1 MHRLRL
7 IKNQKT
13 VSEVMIGR
21 KLDDNMWH
29 SISILRITRL
39 LNIKLDSEAE
49 RNILIPGF
57 ATDLNLNRI
66 LYIGGIGKQ
75 HMTPEGKITTKTKLD
90 YKKKIPF
97 RGCLRN
103 IIIDNKEPLVALS
116 RRNKNL
122 VIYGVVTRPCHA
134 SEFNPIQFPNP
145 QSLVDL
151 VRIPS
156 SLVEREMDIKLK
168 FRTFDSEGTIVFAEG
183 KRCHFILG
191 VQKKQIYLELKQ
203 DDVLPAR
210 VEVQGDVNDGLWHR
224 VRATITQTAIS
235 LQVGNSAQISAS
247 LLKTTNGYQCSIPTK
262 FLIGGG
268 AKRKMKRGFVGCL
281 NEINV
286 NSRTI
291 HAFDSREVSLK
302 GSIKRGCKIKDKCFP
317 SPCRNGGKCFQSW
330 HSYGCDCSKTTF
342 YGKHCNIPIYKA
354 TCTGYKAIGLE
365 KDSNCI
371 LDSDGTGR
379 LTPYTISCNVKD
391 DGEIATV
398 VHHSREKTVNVT
410 DGADMIRGSFFHLV
424 NYDLPMEKIEAL
436 IKSSV
441 KCRQHLRFDCYNA
454 ALLNSPKGPPNA
466 MWQTRTGDVKSY
478 WGGVPDG
485 GRGCKCGLTRSCLRR
500 DKLCNCDSLN
510 NRWVEDSGY
519 VEDKDLLPITRMH
532 FTGIHRGFG
541 YVTLG
546 PLECFGPRE
555 VDEGAERPPSEILSQ
570 VCMSVAMKNYMTANE
585 TQFVWNT
592 PVEED
597 HPEEPNVFE
606 GQEQAKEV
614 NTVTPTTFTAT
625 INLTPN
631 NNPTKERTRID
642 QGGNAGAQSTRRPVS
657 DNFNTTMSLLQRKGK
672 DSPFQYIDN
681 TGEGRDLSV
690 LEIILIAFAALAVTV
705 LLIKFVLLKGIDFI
719 RRRYQIKRLYLNE
732 STRNSNGNGVD
743 QPVKGNEQGE
753 IRMKKGVLRKSRN
766 NDWV

>member
-1 MHRLRL
+1 
-7 IKNQKT
+7 
-13 VSEVMIGR
+13 
-21 KLDDNMWH
+21 
-29 SISILRITRL
+29 
-39 LNIKLDSEAE
+39 
-49 RNILIPGF
+49 
-57 ATDLNLNRI
+57 
-66 LYIGGIGKQ
+66 
-75 HMTPEGKITTKTKLD
+75 
-90 YKKKIPF
+90 
-97 RGCLRN
+97 
-103 IIIDNKEPLVALS
+103 
-116 RRNKNL
+116 
-122 VIYGVVTRPCHA
+122 
-134 SEFNPIQFPNP
+134 
-145 QSLVDL
+145 
-151 VRIPS
+151 
-156 SLVEREMDIKLK
+156 
-168 FRTFDSEGTIVFAEG
+168 
-183 KRCHFILG
+183 
-191 VQKKQIYLELKQ
+191 
-203 DDVLPAR
+203 
-210 VEVQGDVNDGLWHR
+210 
-224 VRATITQTAIS
+224 
-235 LQVGNSAQISAS
+235 
-247 LLKTTNGYQCSIPTK
+247 
-262 FLIGGG
+262 
-268 AKRKMKRGFVGCL
+268 MKRGFVGCL

-302 GSIKRGCKIKDKCFP
+302 GSIKRGCKLKDKCFP

-342 YGKHCNIPIYKA
+342 YGKHCNMPIYKA
-354 TCTGYKAIGLE
+354 TCTGYKAMGLE

-379 LTPYTISCNVKD
+379 LTPYTISCNVKEN
-391 DGEIATV
+391 GEIATV

-424 NYDLPMEKIEAL
+424 NYDLPMEKIEGL
-436 IKSSV
+436 IKNSV
-441 KCRQHLRFDCYNA
+441 KCRQYLRFDCYNA

-546 PLECFGPRE
+546 PLECFGPEE

-597 HPEEPNVFE
+597 HQEEPNVVE
-606 GQEQAKEV
+606 GPEQAKEV
-614 NTVTPTTFTAT
+614 NTVAPTTFTAT

-631 NNPTKERTRID
+631 NIPTKERTRID
-642 QGGNAGAQSTRRPVS
+642 QRGDAGMQSTRQPVS
-657 DNFNTTMSLLQRKGK
+657 DHFNTTMSLLQRKGK
-672 DSPFQYIDN
+672 DIPFQYIDN

-690 LEIILIAFAALAVTV
+690 LEIILIAFAALAVIV